1 MLGRKE
7 EADRLIPLCRVL
19 LRQPIVCGRC
29 CGGEAKSA
37 EALRKGRE
45 TLSSECLKTMVRLH
59 GEWVRGWPIILLAI
73 QECHRVQGFTKAL
86 Q

>member
-19 LRQPIVCGRC
+19 LRQPVVCGRW
-29 CGGEAKSA
+29 CGGGGAKSA
-37 EALRKGRE
+37 DALRKGRD
-45 TLSSECLKTMVRLH
+45 LSSGCLKTMVNLQ
-59 GEWVRGWPIILLAI
+59 GQWVRGGPVILLAI